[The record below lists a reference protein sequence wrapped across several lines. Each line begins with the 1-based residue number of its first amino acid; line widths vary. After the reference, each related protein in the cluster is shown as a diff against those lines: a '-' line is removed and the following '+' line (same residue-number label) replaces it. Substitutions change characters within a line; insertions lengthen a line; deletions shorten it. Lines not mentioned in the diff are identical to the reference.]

1 MANGYEAGG
10 IVTPKIYTPQG
21 ATRQEVSFF
30 EKQSAKIAAEK
41 KSQQQ
46 LRNQLI
52 EQKLSMNKMV
62 LGEMKPTG
70 YSFDDRTNQAITQLV
85 DKYVEIKNGMMK
97 SEGEDGY
104 VPSPL
109 GMKALNQIQEQT
121 NDIAFFNNQLSTDL
135 LPHLRTMIGKDAS
148 LGYKDSKGA
157 MSTAVPTDI
166 QRLVMAVDNNADVLW
181 EFTDDGQIELVMPG
195 GEKDGVKYEEARFN
209 LNEYGK
215 YIEKGEEFFF
225 DIPNIDDELNGAA
238 EFVIGTPDQP
248 KLDKNAKSYYT
259 YETTQDGKINF
270 STIEMTEGNRE
281 KAITDLMAVKQFD
294 NLLYSETRLNDRR
307 ALWQDCVTT
316 PGQEGFG
323 QNTEWTGSD
332 EQLQILHYWLAET
345 AVNQNLAPGT
355 HVTGVSRRSGDPG
368 GGSGSAAFT
377 NTELKNIAQHKPQYD
392 ANVELVNEIF
402 AKPKFK
408 EIQNLQSYSISN
420 LFEDQAGLED
430 LVKELNKFIDF
441 TKFGGFKLA
450 SEMTQNERD
459 QDVTDIAGEEVSVDN
474 NTIVFIDANG
484 KPKVIPLD
492 FNDPEVMLNF
502 LNQQTIGDKKII
514 YNLST
519 LYGGQDKKQTAEKVE
534 ITEGSDPLNILG
546 EQ

>member
-1 MANGYEAGG
+1 MANGYEAG
-10 IVTPKIYTPQG
+10 VTGLSGVSIPKG
-21 ATRQEVSFF
+21 ATTQEKSFW
-30 EKQSAKIAAEK
+30 KQQSAKIAAEK

-52 EQKLSMNKMV
+52 EQKLTMNRAV
-62 LGEMKPTG
+62 LGQMKPTG
-70 YSFDDRTNQAITQLV
+70 YSFDDRTTEALTGLV
-85 DKYVEIKNGMMK
+85 DQYVDIKNGMMK
-97 SEGEDGY
+97 SEGEAGY
-104 VPSPL
+104 IDAQL
-109 GMKALNQIQEQT
+109 GMKALTQIEEQSR
-121 NDIAFFNNQLSTDL
+121 DIAFFNNQLSTDL

-157 MSTAVPTDI
+157 MSTAVPTSI
-166 QRLVMAVDNNADVLW
+166 QRLVMAVDNNEDVLW
-181 EFTDDGQIELVMPG
+181 EFTDDGQIELVMPA

-209 LNEYGK
+209 LNEYGR

-225 DIPNIDDELNGAA
+225 DIPDIDDELNGAA
-238 EFVIGTPDQP
+238 QFVVGTPDKP

-259 YETTQDGKINF
+259 YETTRDGKIDF
-270 STIEMTEGNRE
+270 STIEITEDNRE
-281 KAITDLMAVKQFD
+281 RAITDLMAVKQFD

-323 QNTEWTGSD
+323 QSTEWTGSD

-345 AVNQNLAPGT
+345 AIDQNLAPGT
-355 HVTGVSRRSGDPG
+355 HTTGMSRRSAPPG
-368 GGSGSAAFT
+368 GTGQTAAFT
-377 NTELKNIAQHKPQYD
+377 NAELKDMKQHAPQYD
-392 ANVELVNEIF
+392 ANVKLVNEIF
-402 AKPKFK
+402 AEPKFK
-408 EIQNLQSYSISN
+408 DIGKFSEL
-420 LFEDQAGLED
+420 EDQAGLED

-450 SEMTQNERD
+450 SEMTQSESD
-459 QDVTDIAGEEVSVDN
+459 QEITDIAGEEVSVNN

-502 LNQQTIGDKKII
+502 LNQQTIGDEKII

-519 LYGGQDKKQTAEKVE
+519 LDDGTNKSSKPKAY
-534 ITEGSDPLNILG
+534 
-546 EQ
+546 